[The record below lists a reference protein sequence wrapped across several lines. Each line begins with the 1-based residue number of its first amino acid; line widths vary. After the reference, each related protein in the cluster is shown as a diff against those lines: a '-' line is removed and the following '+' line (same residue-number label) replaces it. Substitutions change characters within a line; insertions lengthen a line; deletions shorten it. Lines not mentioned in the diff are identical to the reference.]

1 MKNKKDTAKIKQI
14 QSTQSFSPIREV
26 RDGIICTKD
35 GRYVKLLE
43 FSPVNFSLRSADE
56 QTQIINQFAMALR
69 TLPSTVHFKVVQQRA
84 DVRKVLSVMK
94 SHYDAEE
101 NLRCQKLQL
110 EQMKMVAEAGETRGV
125 SRRFFMSY
133 EYEEPSWGIHKT
145 PSWDKIVRDMEEVE
159 LGIRSAME
167 ACGNECLTPSRSDPW
182 TLETLYSIFSRA
194 QAEEVPYSTR
204 ELTTV
209 ARYASEQG
217 YDFEHRNYVLPT
229 NDLICPLSLDDG
241 GSPNYLVVRGSE
253 NTPPLY
259 YTFAYIPGRCYPKAC
274 LAGWLN
280 MLINTSAG
288 IDVDIFC
295 RKKNLETASRALS
308 FTIRSKKA
316 TAKNKDD
323 SSADYDELIESI
335 GSSYYIKQGIASGED
350 LYDFGILVTITAYSV
365 EDLNT
370 RFQMLRQHLVKRELD
385 LKRCTFQMLDA
396 FKMSLPTTTFD
407 AGVFS
412 KAKRNI
418 LGSQLA
424 SVYPFT
430 SYEMSDSDG
439 ILLGNQDNGSLV
451 LLDNFDTTKY
461 NNANICI
468 LGSSGAGKTYLLSC
482 MALRFRAKQTQSFII
497 TPEKGHEFQRACA
510 AVDGQ
515 YVTISSGSGQTINI
529 MEIRQKDDTAMKL
542 LDGSLCEGD
551 SILAEKIQSLHT
563 FMSLLIPDINYE
575 ERQALDEALINTYA
589 KYGIT
594 DDNESLYDPENPGH
608 YREMP
613 LLGDLH
619 EALKDNLV
627 AKRVYNALTRYVT
640 GSMKSF
646 NRPTNVDLNNKFI
659 VFDVGRLSKELLPIG
674 MYIALDYVWDKA
686 REDRSQK
693 KVIFMDEGWKLVGDS
708 ASPLAQEFAT
718 NVFRLI
724 RGYGGSAVLA
734 TQDLGELM
742 QKAGEFGSAILNN
755 SKIKILMKS
764 ERKEAEYIQKTL
776 GLTDTE
782 RESIIATKRGSG
794 LLIANSDHVFIHVQ
808 ASRTEHDLITTD
820 RNDLAAQVKAKAAQ
834 PANTQ

>member
-1 MKNKKDTAKIKQI
+1 
-14 QSTQSFSPIREV
+14 
-26 RDGIICTKD
+26 
-35 GRYVKLLE
+35 
-43 FSPVNFSLRSADE
+43 
-56 QTQIINQFAMALR
+56 
-69 TLPSTVHFKVVQQRA
+69 
-84 DVRKVLSVMK
+84 
-94 SHYDAEE
+94 
-101 NLRCQKLQL
+101 
-110 EQMKMVAEAGETRGV
+110 
-125 SRRFFMSY
+125 
-133 EYEEPSWGIHKT
+133 
-145 PSWDKIVRDMEEVE
+145 
-159 LGIRSAME
+159 
-167 ACGNECLTPSRSDPW
+167 
-182 TLETLYSIFSRA
+182 
-194 QAEEVPYSTR
+194 
-204 ELTTV
+204 
-209 ARYASEQG
+209 
-217 YDFEHRNYVLPT
+217 
-229 NDLICPLSLDDG
+229 
-241 GSPNYLVVRGSE
+241 
-253 NTPPLY
+253 
-259 YTFAYIPGRCYPKAC
+259 
-274 LAGWLN
+274 
-280 MLINTSAG
+280 
-288 IDVDIFC
+288 
-295 RKKNLETASRALS
+295 
-308 FTIRSKKA
+308 
-316 TAKNKDD
+316 
-323 SSADYDELIESI
+323 
-335 GSSYYIKQGIASGED
+335 
-350 LYDFGILVTITAYSV
+350 
-365 EDLNT
+365 
-370 RFQMLRQHLVKRELD
+370 
-385 LKRCTFQMLDA
+385 
-396 FKMSLPTTTFD
+396 
-407 AGVFS
+407 
-412 KAKRNI
+412 
-418 LGSQLA
+418 
-424 SVYPFT
+424 
-430 SYEMSDSDG
+430 
-439 ILLGNQDNGSLV
+439 
-451 LLDNFDTTKY
+451 
-461 NNANICI
+461 
-468 LGSSGAGKTYLLSC
+468 
-482 MALRFRAKQTQSFII
+482 
-497 TPEKGHEFQRACA
+497 
-510 AVDGQ
+510 
-515 YVTISSGSGQTINI
+515 
-529 MEIRQKDDTAMKL
+529 MKL

-619 EALKDNLV
+619 EALKDNLI